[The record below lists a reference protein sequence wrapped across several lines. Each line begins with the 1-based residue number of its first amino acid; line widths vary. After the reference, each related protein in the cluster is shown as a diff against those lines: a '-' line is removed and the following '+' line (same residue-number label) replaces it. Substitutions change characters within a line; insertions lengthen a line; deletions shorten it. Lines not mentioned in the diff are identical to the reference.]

1 MALNLERHYEV
12 VAFAYWLCARGYFD
26 GQREVIRYFENPQE
40 WAERH
45 VWLVDLYESQA
56 VPAL

>member
-26 GQREVIRYFENPQE
+26 GQREVIRYFENPEE
-40 WAERH
+40 WATH
-45 VWLVDLYESQA
+45 HGWLVDEYEARPA
-56 VPAL
+56 VAL